1 MQSATKGEEKVFRV
15 LEAPTRAEAFKA
27 ACVAACVAAGKR
39 GMPRIVGI
47 QNALFW
53 PIVTELAQEGSG
65 AIRVLEDQ
73 RIIWKGG
80 IVLVPFL
87 VTDKNWQE
95 IPGSNTLVFLNDK
108 GEMIYSL

>member
-1 MQSATKGEEKVFRV
+1 MQSATKGEDKVFRV
-15 LEAPTRAEAFKA
+15 LKAPTRAEAFKA
-27 ACVAACVAAGKR
+27 ACVAAGKR
-39 GMPRIVGI
+39 GMPRIIGI

-53 PIVTELAQEGSG
+53 PVITELAQEGSG
-65 AIRVLEDQ
+65 SIRVLDDQ

-87 VTDKNWQE
+87 VTDRNWQE